1 MKEDRWRNVKLTGQR
16 TFILLNID
24 FSSSVPFP
32 PPPIDDQ
39 IYPYSITCCVL
50 EREEQDNCQNI
61 IN

>member
-1 MKEDRWRNVKLTGQR
+1 MKKPKAETLTGEL

-39 IYPYSITCCVL
+39 KYPYSVA
-50 EREEQDNCQNI
+50 
-61 IN
+61 